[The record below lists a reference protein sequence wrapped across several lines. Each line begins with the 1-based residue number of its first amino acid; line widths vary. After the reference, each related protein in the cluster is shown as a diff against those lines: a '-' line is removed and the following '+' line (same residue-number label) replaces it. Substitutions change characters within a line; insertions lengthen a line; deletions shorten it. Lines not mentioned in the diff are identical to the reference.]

1 MSARR
6 TGGTR
11 ATVCLQRAGTSCRL
25 HSYRVDFDA
34 VADYGQAV
42 AEQLGIDPARL
53 FKTLVVFAD
62 GRPMVGLVSADAR
75 LSVKELAKVTGVRRV
90 RMASPPRGWWTSPRS
105 RRGGAPHR
113 IGTRRH
119 QSIRAAPKNDGGSG
133 PVSLALHDHMGER
146 RKTRIADR
154 SRSRR
159 VGRSPEGKHS
169 FYFNSIVGPFWISA
183 LTETAFPY
191 SQRIEC
197 RSRKAQERS
206 RKGKG

>member
-6 TGGTR
+6 TGVTR
-11 ATVCLQRAGTSCRL
+11 ATVFLQRAGTSFRL

-34 VADYGQAV
+34 VADYGRAV
-42 AEQLGIDPARL
+42 AEQLGVDPARL

-62 GRPMVGLVSADAR
+62 DRPMVGLVSADAR
-75 LSVKELAKVTGVRRV
+75 LSVKKLAKVTGGPAGEDGV
-90 RMASPPRGWWTSPRS
+90 AP
-105 RRGGAPHR
+105 RGGAPHR
-113 IGTRRH
+113 ICARRH
-119 QSIRAAPKNDGGSG
+119 QSFRAAPKNDGGSG

-159 VGRSPEGKHS
+159 VGRAPEGKHS

-191 SQRIEC
+191 SRRIEC